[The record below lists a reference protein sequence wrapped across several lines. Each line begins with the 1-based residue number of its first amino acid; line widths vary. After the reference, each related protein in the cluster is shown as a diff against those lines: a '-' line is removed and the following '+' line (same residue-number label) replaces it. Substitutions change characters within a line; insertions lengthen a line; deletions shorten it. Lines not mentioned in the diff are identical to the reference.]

1 MGLKRIVS
9 IGSYIIILSLQLV
22 EQFGKDEEVWPCGGD
37 LSLGVG
43 FEVSFQVAESPPD
56 AQS

>member
-1 MGLKRIVS
+1 MRRVS
-9 IGSYIIILSLQLV
+9 IGSYVIFLGLQLV
-22 EQFGKDEEVWPCGGD
+22 EQFGKDEEVLPCGGD

-43 FEVSFQVAESPPD
+43 FEVSFQVAESPPV